1 MRVRPGAGR
10 TRVGGRYEGPHG
22 PALIVAVG
30 APAVDGRATEAVRQA
45 LAGALGVKSR
55 DVVLKIGPTSRDK
68 VFTVSGDVAERLA
81 ALLDELTGEK
91 LATLHGGAGSGDAQK
106 QSAAPRGGAG
116 HGDAGKRSAG
126 VRDEPAG
133 QRLASRQGV
142 AGPGNR
148 SATPHD
154 VSRDVG
160 ERSAAQRDGNA

>member
-45 LAGALGVKSR
+45 LAGALGVKTR
-55 DVVLKIGPTSRDK
+55 DVLLKIGATSRDK

-81 ALLDELTGEK
+81 ALRDEPAGEK
-91 LATLHGGAGSGDAQK
+91 LAALHGGAGSGDA
-106 QSAAPRGGAG
+106 
-116 HGDAGKRSAG
+116 GKRSAAVG
-126 VRDEPAG
+126 EEAAG
-133 QRLASRQGV
+133 QRLASRQG
-142 AGPGNR
+142 GSGNR
-148 SATPHD
+148 SSAPQGHAA
-154 VSRDVG
+154 SRDVR